1 MTPIFSISAIALYL
15 IAAGFQGAYVLN
27 WAQQPKKHL
36 LLGITAIAII
46 CHGIILFNRP
56 LSLGVTNIGS
66 LIFWFI
72 AALAL
77 INSLRRPAYNLFVA
91 LLPLAAL
98 AVFSSLG
105 DTGSHQLESQ
115 LSNGM
120 LSHILSSILAYSVLT
135 IALFQAIALSMQ
147 DYQLKQHHVKG
158 ILRALPPLQT
168 MEAML
173 FELLWVGVILL
184 SISILSGMLF
194 LEDIF
199 AQHLIHKTI
208 LTIAAWGI
216 FSTLLWGHWQ
226 LGWRSQT
233 AVRWTIG
240 GFVALMLG
248 YFGSKIV
255 LEIILN

>member
-1 MTPIFSISAIALYL
+1 
-15 IAAGFQGAYVLN
+15 
-27 WAQQPKKHL
+27 
-36 LLGITAIAII
+36 
-46 CHGIILFNRP
+46 
-56 LSLGVTNIGS
+56 
-66 LIFWFI
+66 
-72 AALAL
+72 
-77 INSLRRPAYNLFVA
+77 

-98 AVFSSLG
+98 SILASLNG
-105 DTGSHQLESQ
+105 TDSHQLENQ
-115 LSNGM
+115 LSKGM

-135 IALFQAIALSMQ
+135 IALFQAMALSMQ
-147 DYQLKQHHVKG
+147 DRQLKQHHVKG

-168 MEAML
+168 MEAIL

-184 SISILSGMLF
+184 SVSILSGMLF

-208 LTIAAWGI
+208 LTIAAWCI
-216 FSTLLWGHWQ
+216 FATLLWGHWQ

-240 GFVALMLG
+240 GFLALMLG

-255 LEIILN
+255 LEIILR